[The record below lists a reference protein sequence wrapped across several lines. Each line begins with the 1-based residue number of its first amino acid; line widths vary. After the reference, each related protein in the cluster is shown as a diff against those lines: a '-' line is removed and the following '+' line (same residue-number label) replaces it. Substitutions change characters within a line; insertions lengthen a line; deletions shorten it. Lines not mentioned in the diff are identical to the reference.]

1 MSWNDHSKI
10 KDFATVKILV
20 MAITILLIMSLR
32 PTFVQDAFAAEFF
45 LRTNQQVFVPGDV
58 VEIYGNALENEALVI
73 RMYDPIGRA
82 IKLDTITTDE
92 DGFFR
97 EAIFEW
103 PQPSKNLAF
112 GTYSVEVISN
122 LKGRSVQTIDV
133 VFAEG
138 TQPATAEPRAAVL
151 HNLLTKLDSPSL
163 VTVNQ
168 AFRIFVQVTFD
179 GALVN
184 TDDPASMLGSSHV
197 HSGNVTINLSQ
208 NFQKLH
214 EGLYF
219 ADVGLEQEG
228 TYIIH
233 SIAFHKG
240 YIAHDSRVITAS
252 SSTISSIQ
260 ESVNELDNRLGT
272 VSEELGHLELRL
284 DETNAALN
292 STGVEITRSV
302 EEARGSIREEIS
314 SAKAAVG
321 ELQNASGQVN
331 AIILPVLALI
341 SVIIALQISLFA
353 RIRSSYR

>member
-1 MSWNDHSKI
+1 MSWNDHAQI
-10 KDFATVKILV
+10 KDFANGKIIVL
-20 MAITILLIMSLR
+20 TIIVLIISLK
-32 PTFVQDAFAAEFF
+32 PAFVQDASAAEFF
-45 LRTNQQVFVPGDV
+45 LRTNEQVFVPGDV
-58 VEIYGNALENEALVI
+58 LEIYGKALGNEALVI
-73 RMYDPIGRA
+73 RIYDPIGRA

-103 PQPSKNLAF
+103 PDPSKNLAF
-112 GTYSVEVISN
+112 GTYSIEVTSN
-122 LKGRSVQTIDV
+122 MKGKSVQTIDV
-133 VFAEG
+133 IFAEAAQQG
-138 TQPATAEPRAAVL
+138 TVEPRAAVI
-151 HNLLTKLDSPSL
+151 HNLLTKLDSPNL
-163 VTVNQ
+163 VTINQ

-208 NFQKLH
+208 SFQKLH

-219 ADVGLEQEG
+219 ADVKLEQEG

-240 YIAHDSRVITAS
+240 YIAHDSRVVTAS
-252 SSTISSIQ
+252 ISSISSIQ
-260 ESVNELDNRLGT
+260 ESVDALDKRLGT
-272 VSEELGHLELRL
+272 VSEELDHLELRL

-292 STGVEITRSV
+292 STGAQITSSV
-302 EEARGSIREEIS
+302 EEARSSIREEIS